1 MEYFA
6 IGTFEEINK
15 YIPIDTPIYDV
26 IASKDND
33 GFYIQLITPD
43 IRKQLLKEHPY
54 LEQYVSTCGMGFKI
68 MKYWTNTFGI
78 VQILKR
84 SQNPYAFVYLNH
96 KSEDFLYTNVMCA
109 LLDNPYEVKEFLRHI
124 YINDR
129 TLFIKGEHDINI
141 EDYLDAYVLKSISK
155 LCIHQFM
162 ANFYAFNSKNL
173 TSKMYVQKD
182 LRYNISIDTTYNV
195 CSPDDKRLKSFE
207 DLSEA
212 IKYLMFVTFSD
223 RDAYNKYIELY
234 PNFLKGN

>member
-1 MEYFA
+1 MMAKFCS
-6 IGTFEEINK
+6 N
-15 YIPIDTPIYDV
+15 
-26 IASKDND
+26 
-33 GFYIQLITPD
+33 
-43 IRKQLLKEHPY
+43 
-54 LEQYVSTCGMGFKI
+54 CGNELPENAGMCVKCG
-68 MKYWTNTFGI
+68 
-78 VQILKR
+78 
-84 SQNPYAFVYLNH
+84 
-96 KSEDFLYTNVMCA
+96 VM
-109 LLDNPYEVKEFLRHI
+109 
-124 YINDR
+124 IND
-129 TLFIKGEHDINI
+129 TSSQKNKKKGFPVWAIVLIVVFCIIILPIVILVLLAILCFNYIEKSDINI
-141 EDYLDAYVLKSISK
+141 EDYLDTYVLKSISK

-212 IKYLMFVTFSD
+212 IKYLMFVIFSD